1 MYGLLCYFVF
11 FLRWNIFDQQYNS
24 LIEFNKILFW
34 VLRAI
39 VSNFQYSLTRSL
51 ANEHELIKLN
61 VLLSVRENICIMLH
75 NSKYYVKSLKNNTI
89 KSKNIV
95 DLFKKGRGKRSAG
108 EELES
113 SGEDSDKCQTLK
125 LMRYMVAT
133 ISLLRRL

>member
-1 MYGLLCYFVF
+1 M
-11 FLRWNIFDQQYNS
+11 
-24 LIEFNKILFW
+24 
-34 VLRAI
+34 
-39 VSNFQYSLTRSL
+39 TRSP

-61 VLLSVRENICIMLH
+61 VLLPVSENICIMLH
-75 NSKYYVKSLKNNTI
+75 NSKYDVKSLKNNTV

-113 SGEDSDKCQTLK
+113 SGEDSNKCQTLK
-125 LMRYMVAT
+125 LMRHMVAT